1 MYKQKIY
8 SVVSILLCICILFSY
23 IPVHVFAA
31 EHIDGGSDVV
41 ETYTFDEHGHQVCNE
56 CGGHADEHLES
67 CSLYE
72 EIECTCGLEIHSESC
87 PLYEESFDDIY
98 SVEDDTDIICL
109 CGTIDG
115 VHDNECPLYEVPIID
130 ECTCGLEV
138 HAEECPLY
146 EDVIID
152 ETTCTCGSNDGVH
165 TIDCVLYVENDIC
178 SCIDG
183 IHVEGCYLY
192 EEIISCT
199 CNTDTNIHLVD
210 CPLYEEP
217 TTPCTCNQEVH
228 TIDCPLYETP
238 VNECTCGAEADIH
251 LSDCPLYKEVVE
263 EAVCNCDNVDGIH
276 LETCPLYVEIDEVI
290 NQCICESTENGHSI
304 ECPMYVG
311 PIIECTCNTESDI
324 HSIECPLYEEV
335 VVTCTCSTETDI
347 HSNGCPLYEGEPPL
361 EEVNVG
367 TVYEKLMNSETL
379 NEFWDIMMSEENRE
393 IVLAFTF
400 EEITELNKK
409 VNILYD
415 CIEVPTS
422 DDEEVKNMLLET
434 LSILPA
440 MECPEC
446 GEYGGHTDDCVNNVE
461 NLISNPL
468 DGMTLTADASIGAQK
483 LNYGNTITW
492 TIPSGITLTI
502 NGTILLQNDTKL
514 VITGGGT
521 IRRNTSSTLFDIE
534 DTCTLN
540 LDGVVVDG
548 ENKTFTYPA
557 IQTTADNKVSTIII
571 NDTTFKDMTINAG
584 TGRGVITI
592 FCNSK
597 KVGSNVKLSIS
608 DSVFDNCSALTGA
621 AVHFQDNV
629 KGIVTITNTIFQN
642 NKTSQ
647 GGVIRSS
654 GSSGIALT
662 LNQCVFKNNIAEDT
676 LFSNIASYTNGAAI
690 YWNACG
696 DDLDGN
702 RASITIIDCQFIGN
716 EVIYSGSS
724 VEDGCGGAIYNEAFM
739 TITTD
744 YTSSDFVLTE
754 TTPGNIRGNLIA
766 ENKSS
771 NMGGGIM
778 VPTYS
783 GGMDAHNGY
792 GATLTLD
799 NSVFII
805 NNESNKGGGI
815 AMSVGQGSV
824 GDNGSSGSV
833 EYIIICDG
841 AVIRGNHAVEMGGGI
856 YLERE
861 SGKDYYP
868 STIDILSGVIS
879 ENSAPKGG
887 AICVFN
893 ASGAPSSLKNEVN
906 IGSTNGSLTISN
918 NVTTNNGDGGAVYI
932 SYGNVN
938 MLSGELTFNEA
949 NNGGAII
956 VENGQFFMAGGSISN
971 NISTNNGGAVY
982 VSNGNFTMQ
991 GGDLCNNTSIDGGA
1005 VYISGGQVDI
1015 YNGVFDG
1022 NRASRNGGAIY
1033 VNTDSVDVT
1042 INIYD
1047 GSIINNKADNHGGAI
1062 GANASG
1068 VYGIT
1073 LNIGDKEC
1081 KGNNLSKHED
1091 YTCPVIKN
1099 NTSSKLGGAFCL
1111 HGNSEVLLVNIY
1123 CGNVSGNLAIRYP
1136 GSNTI
1141 NQEGGK
1147 FTIYGGQIDP
1157 GVMVGGG
1164 IFEDNR
1170 TESTTVKV
1178 RFWGN
1183 YDGAPTEPVIIEAT
1197 LGITL
1202 NFPANTYV
1210 NGSHELSGWT
1220 NIPNSQ
1226 AGWVPVGG
1234 QYAVYQDEDE
1244 YLDYYA
1250 VWDAVVSYIVYIP
1263 ESCDIEDNGIGE
1275 VYLSAITS
1283 YFKKDSNLQVFIN
1296 DDFTL
1301 VNVENSSDILY
1312 YEVRTTEPGVNG
1324 VLKNNDLVAS
1334 WQYNNLID
1342 KILTLTIMDSFTS
1355 GNYNGTITFNVVY
1368 SE

>member
-1 MYKQKIY
+1 MKDFFVKNNKFL
-8 SVVSILLCICILFSY
+8 SMLLCFTMILSLF
-23 IPVHVFAA
+23 PVQVFAEEA
-31 EHIDGGSDVV
+31 FVNDGQIIESSNGIYEITPDTEV
-41 ETYTFDEHGHQVCNE
+41 ETFIFDEEGN
-56 CGGHADEHLES
+56 
-67 CSLYE
+67 
-72 EIECTCGLEIHSESC
+72 
-87 PLYEESFDDIY
+87 
-98 SVEDDTDIICL
+98 
-109 CGTIDG
+109 
-115 VHDNECPLYEVPIID
+115 PIILND
-130 ECTCGLEV
+130 TSLNNDNIVVDNNELQSNKE
-138 HAEECPLY
+138 L
-146 EDVIID
+146 ID
-152 ETTCTCGSNDGVH
+152 DNVVTDDNFSDNVDTCTCGNEIH
-165 TIDCVLYVENDIC
+165 TEDCVLYVKNDIC

-183 IHVEGCYLY
+183 IHVEGCPLY

-217 TTPCTCNQEVH
+217 TTSCTCNQEVH

-290 NQCICESTENGHSI
+290 NQCICESTENGHAI

-311 PIIECTCNTESDI
+311 PVIECTCNTESDI
-324 HSIECPLYEEV
+324 HGIECPLYEEV

-347 HSNGCPLYEGEPPL
+347 HSNECPLYEDAPSL
-361 EEVNVG
+361 EEVNVE

-379 NEFWDIMMSEENRE
+379 NEFWDIMMLEENRE
-393 IVLAFTF
+393 VVLAFTF
-400 EEITELNKK
+400 EEITELNEK

-502 NGTILLQNDTKL
+502 NGTILLQNNTKL

-548 ENKTFTYPA
+548 ENKTFTYPV

-621 AVHFQDNV
+621 AVHFQENV
-629 KGIVTITNTIFQN
+629 KGTVTITNTIFQN

-676 LFSNIASYTNGAAI
+676 LFSNIIASYTNGAAI

-938 MLSGELTFNEA
+938 MLNGELTFNEA

-1015 YNGVFDG
+1015 YNGVFDS

-1136 GSNTI
+1136 GSNTV

-1147 FTIYGGQIDP
+1147 FAIYGGVIDP
-1157 GVMVGGG
+1157 GIMVGGG

-1170 TESTTVKV
+1170 VDAKTIKV

-1183 YDGAPTEPVIIEAT
+1183 YEGAPTEPVIIECT
-1197 LGITL
+1197 LGVTL
-1202 NFPANTYV
+1202 NFPAHTYV

-1220 NIPNSQ
+1220 NVPNSQ
-1226 AGWVPVGG
+1226 TGWVPVGG
-1234 QYAVYQDEDE
+1234 QYVVYEDDDE

-1250 VWDAVVSYIVYIP
+1250 VWDATVSYIVYIP
-1263 ESCDIEDNGIGE
+1263 DTCNINRSGTGTID
-1275 VYLSAITS
+1275 LSADLS
-1283 YFKKDSNLQVFIN
+1283 FFKKDSNLEVIVNSDFIL
-1296 DDFTL
+1296 T
-1301 VNVENSSDILY
+1301 NVEDSSDIIY
-1312 YEVRTTEPGVNG
+1312 YELRTNEPGINYVVSDG
-1324 VLKNNDLVAS
+1324 DLVAS
-1334 WQYNNLID
+1334 FQYNNTGN
-1342 KILTLTIMDSFTS
+1342 KTLTANVLNILNSGTYEGLLTFT
-1355 GNYNGTITFNVVY
+1355 IQY
-1368 SE
+1368 SES